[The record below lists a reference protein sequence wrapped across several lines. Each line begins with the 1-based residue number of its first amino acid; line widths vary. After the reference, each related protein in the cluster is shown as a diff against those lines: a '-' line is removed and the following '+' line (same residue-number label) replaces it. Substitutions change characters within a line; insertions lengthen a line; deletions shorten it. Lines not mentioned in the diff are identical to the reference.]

1 MKFGA
6 AADELF
12 LSPCRK
18 ILAKLGGCTSISNVN
33 DDAGCHATT
42 SLLSSPTFVKSTHAF
57 SGRLDPETTAASSS
71 STSCSGGEEWDVALQ
86 LTSMGTSS
94 PNVLVGLGPRNTQS
108 ASLLVRDGAADE
120 VPTAESQQMFEGRV
134 LSTPLI
140 WEEPGFVCMECSD
153 RGVRLWS
160 DAMGWFGTPPHTAV
174 AAEEGG
180 RTNTAGPSCFQY
192 SNERERWEADVRVT
206 WNSSLPVNV
215 GARSAG
221 RFEFFVGSSAGALSE
236 WTSVATGHYPVP
248 LEEQP
253 SCRYGAVAPYVTLLN
268 HVPSEARVL

>member
-12 LSPCRK
+12 LSPCRT
-18 ILAKLGGCTSISNVN
+18 ILKKLGGCTSISNVN
-33 DDAGCHATT
+33 DDAGRHATA
-42 SLLSSPTFVKSTHAF
+42 SLSSSSTFVKSAHAF
-57 SGRLDPETTAASSS
+57 SGRLDPETAAASN
-71 STSCSGGEEWDVALQ
+71 TCSGGEEWDVALQ
-86 LTSMGTSS
+86 LTSKGISS
-94 PNVLVGLGPRNTQS
+94 PNVLVGLGPRGTT
-108 ASLLVRDGAADE
+108 ASLLVDGAAE
-120 VPTAESQQMFEGRV
+120 VPPTAESQQMFEGRV

-174 AAEEGG
+174 AAGEGG

-206 WNSSLPVNV
+206 WCPSLPVDA
-215 GARSAG
+215 GAQSAG
-221 RFEFFVGSSAGALSE
+221 RFEFFVGSSAGARSE
-236 WTSVATGHYPVP
+236 WTSVATGHCPVP

-253 SCRYGAVAPYVTLLN
+253 SCRFGAVAPYVTLLN